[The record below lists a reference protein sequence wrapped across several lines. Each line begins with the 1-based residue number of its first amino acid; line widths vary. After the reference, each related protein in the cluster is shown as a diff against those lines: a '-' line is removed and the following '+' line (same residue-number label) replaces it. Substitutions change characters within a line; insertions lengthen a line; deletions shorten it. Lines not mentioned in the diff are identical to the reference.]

1 MKVLGRTLGAVL
13 LAGVAALG
21 CRPPADTPPDAPEPE
36 MPPWFA
42 DVSRE
47 VGLDFVHRVG
57 PLDRYFMP
65 YSVGSG
71 GAFFDYDGDGRL
83 DVYLVQ
89 NGGPD
94 GPKNR
99 LFHQEPDGTFRDASK
114 GSGLDVAGY
123 GMGVAVGDFDNDGWP
138 DVLVTE
144 YGRVRL
150 FHNNGDGKTFT
161 DVTVQAGLDNPQWAT
176 SAAFFDYDRDGW
188 LDLIIVNYID
198 YDPTKVCRGGGRI
211 DFCGPK
217 SFGGSVAR
225 LYHNRGRAAGG
236 GAVSFADVTLASGLA
251 RLPGPG
257 LGVVAADFD
266 GDGWPDVMVTNDAQ
280 PNRLWIN
287 QHDGTFKDEAIRC
300 GLAFNGLGQQQ
311 GNMGVALGDI
321 DGSGRCAVFV
331 THMTN
336 ETNTLW
342 RQEPRGLFRDATVTA
357 GLTGSRWR
365 GTGFGTVFGDFD
377 NDGAL
382 DLAVVN
388 GRVVRADVP
397 PEAPTPP
404 GMDPFWLQYA
414 ERNQLF
420 AGDGT
425 GRFRDLSPRQLG
437 FCGCA
442 AVWRSVAVGDV
453 NNDGGLDLLVTAVG
467 GPARLYRNV
476 VPARGHWLVV
486 RAVDPALKRDAYGAE
501 VTVEAGGRRRVAWI
515 NPGQSYLC
523 SNDPRAHFGLGS
535 AGRIEGIQVRWPD
548 GTAERF
554 GGGPADRVVVLRR
567 GEGKGDPTTERSGH
581 RFVPNRANQEAR
593 R

>member
-1 MKVLGRTLGAVL
+1 MKAVGRSLGILL
-13 LAGVAALG
+13 LAGVAVLA
-21 CRPPADTPPDAPEPE
+21 CRQPDDTPPAAPEPE
-36 MPPWFA
+36 MPAWFR

-57 PLDRYFMP
+57 PLSNYFMP

-71 GAFFDYDGDGRL
+71 AALFDYDNDGRL
-83 DVYLVQ
+83 DIYLVQ
-89 NGGPD
+89 NAGPD
-94 GPKNR
+94 GPRNR
-99 LFHQEPDGTFRDASK
+99 LYHQEADGTFRDVTK

-150 FHNNGDGKTFT
+150 FHNNGDGKTFS
-161 DVTVQAGLDNPQWAT
+161 DVTAGAGLDNPQWAT

-198 YDPTKVCRGGGRI
+198 YDPTKVCRGGKT

-225 LYHNRGRAAGG
+225 LYHNRGRAPGG
-236 GAVSFADVTLASGLA
+236 GVTFADVTLASGLA

-257 LGVVAADFD
+257 LGVACADFD
-266 GDGWPDVMVTNDAQ
+266 GDGWPDILVANDAQ

-287 QHDGTFKDEAIRC
+287 QHDGTFKEEGVLR

-311 GNMGVALGDI
+311 GNMGIALGDVE
-321 DGSGRCAVFV
+321 GSGRFAVFI

-342 RQEPRGLFRDATVTA
+342 RQEPRGRFRDTTA
-357 GLTGSRWR
+357 GAGLAASRWR
-365 GTGFGTVFGDFD
+365 GTGFGTVFGDFN

-382 DLAVVN
+382 DLAVAN
-388 GRVVRADVP
+388 GRVGRADAP
-397 PEAPTPP
+397 PEAPTLAE
-404 GMDPFWLQYA
+404 MDPFWLLYA

-420 AGDGT
+420 AGDGA
-425 GRFRDLSPRQLG
+425 GHFRDLSPRQPA
-437 FCGCA
+437 FCGTA
-442 AVWRSVAVGDV
+442 GVYRSLAVGDID
-453 NNDGGLDLLVTAVG
+453 NDGGLDLLVTTLG
-467 GPARLYRNV
+467 GGARLYRNV

-515 NPGQSYLC
+515 NPAQSYLC

-535 AGRIEGIQVRWPD
+535 AERVEAIQVRWPD
-548 GTAERF
+548 GSTECFLER
-554 GGGPADRVVVLRR
+554 PADRVVVLRK
-567 GEGKGDPTTERSGH
+567 GEGKEGGGTGEHSDRRTH
-581 RFVPNRANQEAR
+581 KLANQETGK
-593 R
+593 